1 MLADL
6 KVKKKGEDS
15 DTLRKV
21 GKRIS
26 NAAKQSKYDWE
37 FSLIKSDEINAWCL
51 PGGYIGF
58 YTGILPVLK
67 NEAGMAFV
75 MGHEVGHATA
85 HHGAERL
92 SQQLTMVGGLVGLEL
107 FLRNRTTLKQQDRQ
121 LILGAL
127 GVGGTVGVLLPF
139 SRMHESEADVVG
151 MMYMSSAGYPPAESI
166 KVWDR
171 MEKETGGSAVPA
183 FLSTHPK
190 SKKRQANQREWL
202 PKARKRYQRN
212 ALKRDT
218 LAPLWGGGAN
228 KKKKDDDGRRNP
240 DPEEKEKT
248 VSRP

>member
-1 MLADL
+1 
-6 KVKKKGEDS
+6 
-15 DTLRKV
+15 
-21 GKRIS
+21 
-26 NAAKQSKYDWE
+26 
-37 FSLIKSDEINAWCL
+37 
-51 PGGYIGF
+51 
-58 YTGILPVLK
+58 
-67 NEAGMAFV
+67 MAFV

-171 MEKETGGSAVPA
+171 MEKETGGSAVPT

-218 LAPLWGGGAN
+218 LAPLWGGGTQ
-228 KKKKDDDGRRNP
+228 KKKKDDDGRRNSDP
-240 DPEEKEKT
+240 DEKEKT
-248 VSRP
+248 VTRP